1 MSIIRVHHHKICV
14 TDMERSLRF
23 YRDLLGFELIYDA
36 ERSGPDYDQIMEL
49 QDCRLRVAMLRDR
62 SGQSMLGLLEF
73 HHPPMQ
79 PHQGNFYLQGFCTLA
94 LEVDDIDEDLRR
106 LTGAGVRALSP
117 VVDLVRGG
125 KLVARAVYVFD
136 PDGLRIE
143 LYQPLVAIEK
153 AR

>member
-1 MSIIRVHHHKICV
+1 MSVTKIHHHKICV

-36 ERSGPDYDQIMEL
+36 EHSGPDYDQIMDL
-49 QDCRLRVAMLRDR
+49 SDCRLRVAMLRDR
-62 SGQSMLGLLEF
+62 RQQSMLGLLEF

-79 PHQGNFYLQGFCTLA
+79 PHQGNVYVQGFCTLA
-94 LEVDDIDEDLRR
+94 LEVDDIEADLKR
-106 LTGAGVRALSP
+106 LIDAGVRALSP
-117 VVDLVRGG
+117 LVDLVRGG
-125 KLVARAVYVFD
+125 KRVARAVYVFD

-143 LYQPLVAIEK
+143 LYQPEVAIEN